1 MITKSEKE
9 LQACHAELT
18 ELKNELRFQKDENQE
33 SKKKYEDNLD
43 ALNHQSSYSVAMG
56 SVLGTMLWKTSKS
69 QEVIETFIEAGL
81 LNQFLNI
88 SNNTLVAFRT
98 TYKTEL
104 PIAESN
110 EHKFIFA
117 IFGIFINI
125 VAQRV
130 GRDFVLERE
139 NGVEFVKDSI
149 KYLGEITTMPSGHL
163 LKRLIL
169 MMLYNLSITKKG
181 ALLIQVA
188 ENGVESIL
196 KCQDVNHSTEIQL
209 LSLTLMTTLLNEL
222 PTQEF
227 CDKIIN
233 CVSLIL

>member
-1 MITKSEKE
+1 
-9 LQACHAELT
+9 
-18 ELKNELRFQKDENQE
+18 
-33 SKKKYEDNLD
+33 
-43 ALNHQSSYSVAMG
+43 MG
-56 SVLGTMLWKTSKS
+56 STFGTMLWKTSKT

-81 LNQFLNI
+81 LNQFMNI
-88 SNNTLVAFRT
+88 ANNTLFSFRT
-98 TYKTEL
+98 TYKSEL

-110 EHKFIFA
+110 EHKFIFS

-139 NGVEFVKDSI
+139 NGVEFVKGSL
-149 KYLGEITTMPSGHL
+149 KYLGEITMPSGQL

-169 MMLYNLSITKKG
+169 MMLYNLSITKRG
-181 ALLIQVA
+181 AVLIQVA

-196 KCQDVNHSTEIQL
+196 KCQDENHSTEIQS

-227 CDKIIN
+227 CEKIIN
-233 CVSLIL
+233 CVRFNF